1 MHKTMIWAGVAGAL
15 ALATAA
21 IAQTTNSAQ
30 DPNMPA
36 TSSSTTRDTTT
47 STGAYTPNANTSA
60 ANTSATSATDQGTN
74 TAVNQAG
81 ERG

>member
-1 MHKTMIWAGVAGAL
+1 MHKMMIWAGLAGTV

-21 IAQTTNSAQ
+21 IAQTPQ

-36 TSSSTTRDTTT
+36 NSSTTTRDTTT
-47 STGAYTPNANTSA
+47 GAYAPNATTSA
-60 ANTSATSATDQGTN
+60 ADTSATSGADQGTD

>member
-1 MHKTMIWAGVAGAL
+1 MQKTMIWAGVAGAL

-36 TSSSTTRDTTT
+36 TSGSTTRDTTT
-47 STGAYTPNANTSA
+47 GAYAPDASSA
-60 ANTSATSATDQGTN
+60 AADTSATSAADQGTD